1 MPRYKLTIAYD
12 GTEFC
17 GWQKQFPHADA
28 VPDHLHGFKPGDPTD
43 FTPVDEP
50 TTTAMGEVA
59 AQSRARQVEAPLSAS
74 RSIAPSDSALADAS
88 SSPPHPL
95 TSSPAHSPERPRREL
110 RTVQSVVERAI
121 RLVVR
126 EPVILNGASRTDA
139 GVHAKGQ
146 VAAFSTL
153 ESGQGRG
160 AGWPADRGTLPL
172 MRAVNARLPEDV
184 LIRSIEIVP
193 DDFNPIAGATSKGYT
208 YTLWCA
214 DHRPLWQR
222 RTAMHIWQ
230 KLDVPAMRAAAAAL
244 IGEHDFAA
252 FAAAGHGRQTTVRT
266 VFGCEVLETSAP
278 MPRCPDGAMPA
289 STSTPEPDPR
299 TWADASSSIS
309 GEAAGDI
316 QLLTIRV
323 WGNGFLWNMVRI
335 IAGTLVEAG
344 KGKSSPER
352 IREALR
358 TGNRRL
364 AGSTLPAHGLCLEWI
379 RYGAPG
385 ASSVVDEE

>member
-28 VPDHLHGFKPGDPTD
+28 VPDHLHGFKPGDPSD
-43 FTPVDEP
+43 FTSDGDPSTSSKEEASLPGRGIDLPVDD
-50 TTTAMGEVA
+50 A
-59 AQSRARQVEAPLSAS
+59 AQRHASDPLPA
-74 RSIAPSDSALADAS
+74 SDSPD
-88 SSPPHPL
+88 
-95 TSSPAHSPERPRREL
+95 RPRREL

-126 EPVILNGASRTDA
+126 EPIILNGASRTDA
-139 GVHAKGQ
+139 GVHARGQ

-153 ESGQGRG
+153 ESGQGR
-160 AGWPADRGTLPL
+160 GWPADRGTLPL

-214 DHRPLWQR
+214 DHRPLWPR

-230 KLDVPAMRAAAAAL
+230 KLGVPAMRDAAAAL

-252 FAAAGHGRQTTVRT
+252 FAATGHGRQTTVRT
-266 VFGCEVLETSAP
+266 VFGCEVIDTSAP
-278 MPRCPDGAMPA
+278 TPTQTAP
-289 STSTPEPDPR
+289 PEPDPHAWGPSP
-299 TWADASSSIS
+299 TDAPSALP

-316 QLLTIRV
+316 QHLTIRV

-379 RYGAPG
+379 RYGPAG
-385 ASSVVDEE
+385 AASVIDDE

>member
-28 VPDHLHGFKPGDPTD
+28 VPEHLHGFKPTDPEGFMPGESSACPLT
-43 FTPVDEP
+43 E
-50 TTTAMGEVA
+50 EVA
-59 AQSRARQVEAPLSAS
+59 PAV
-74 RSIAPSDSALADAS
+74 PSTSDIR
-88 SSPPHPL
+88 HP
-95 TSSPAHSPERPRREL
+95 TSDITPRPRREI

-126 EPVILNGASRTDA
+126 EPIILNGASRTDA
-139 GVHAKGQ
+139 GVHARGQ

-153 ESGQGRG
+153 ESGQGRSG
-160 AGWPADRGTLPL
+160 GGWPADRGTTPL
-172 MRAVNARLPEDV
+172 MRAVNARLPDDV
-184 LIRSIEIVP
+184 LIRSIEVVP

-214 DHRPLWQR
+214 DHRPLWPR
-222 RTAMHIWQ
+222 RTVMHLWHR
-230 KLDVPAMRAAAAAL
+230 LDVPAMREAAAAL
-244 IGEHDFAA
+244 VGEHDFAA
-252 FAAAGHGRQTTVRT
+252 FAAAGHGRLTTVRT
-266 VFGCEVLETSAP
+266 IFGCEVADETMDEACERVVEHGW
-278 MPRCPDGAMPA
+278 PRGL
-289 STSTPEPDPR
+289 
-299 TWADASSSIS
+299 S
-309 GEAAGDI
+309 GEADGPV
-316 QLLTIRV
+316 QRLVIRV

-344 KGKSSPER
+344 KGKCSPDR
-352 IREALR
+352 VREALR

-379 RYGAPG
+379 RYGVSGADAPIDD
-385 ASSVVDEE
+385 A